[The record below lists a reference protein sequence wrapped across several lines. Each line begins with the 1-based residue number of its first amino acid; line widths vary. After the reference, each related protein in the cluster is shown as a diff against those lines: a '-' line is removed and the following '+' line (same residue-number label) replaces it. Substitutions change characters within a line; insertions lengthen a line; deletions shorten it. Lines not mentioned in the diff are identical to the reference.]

1 VLISLFAASSD
12 TSLRVPQ
19 TDQLA
24 MSVRREVWSPKNKF
38 SEANNRYCEEEG
50 ILLKSSITSLTV
62 GIVTTVFLYVWFCS
76 IAIAAQSP
84 DQLYAE
90 LMKLKPDQR
99 AKRLEEGAR
108 KEGKLT
114 FVHTWRGKIARDFGS
129 AFEKRYPYIKF
140 EMSDLGSQDA
150 AERFVA
156 EERTGRH
163 LTDILSL
170 AVPDLAVIL
179 KQNLVAR
186 YPTPAT
192 NKILKQ
198 YRGFVDPENRWTAWY
213 WSEHGISY
221 NTNLV
226 SAAQAPKD
234 WFDLC
239 KPTFKGQV
247 SFDPAETR
255 FLAGLYTMMGEEK
268 TKQWLKCIGE
278 NQPIVQTGHTQRM
291 ELMLTGDHAVQ
302 GDNYLYAGIEAMK
315 KNPKTPY
322 AIVYTAPIL
331 AFAGS
336 MVINKNTQNP
346 HAAALLADWAVS
358 DEAQKLTSDVLRGP
372 LTIKHPYLPDDIKL
386 VTYNIVSEEIT
397 NRLHEA
403 WNQYIG
409 RMK

>member
-1 VLISLFAASSD
+1 MKKIATTLIGIISAA
-12 TSLRVPQ
+12 LL
-19 TDQLA
+19 LA
-24 MSVRREVWSPKNKF
+24 SHAE
-38 SEANNRYCEEEG
+38 
-50 ILLKSSITSLTV
+50 T
-62 GIVTTVFLYVWFCS
+62 LY
-76 IAIAAQSP
+76 AAAAQTP
-84 DQLYAE
+84 AEQLYAE
-90 LMKLKPDQR
+90 LAKLKPDQR
-99 AKRLEEGAR
+99 TKRLEEGAR

-129 AFEKRYPYIKF
+129 AFEKRYSFIKF

-150 AERFVA
+150 AERFIA

-163 LTDILSL
+163 LTDIFSL
-170 AVPDLAVIL
+170 AVPDLAVVL

-192 NKILKQ
+192 GKILKQ
-198 YRGFVDPENRWTAWY
+198 YSGFIDKENRWTAWY

-226 SAAQAPKD
+226 SAAQAPKE

-239 KPTFKGQV
+239 KPAFKGQI

-278 NQPIVQTGHTQRM
+278 NQPIIQTGHTQRM

-315 KNPKTPY
+315 KNPKAPY

-336 MVINKNTQNP
+336 MVISRNTQNP
-346 HAAALLADWAVS
+346 HAAALMADWALS

-372 LTIKHPYLPDDIKL
+372 LAIKHPYLPDNIKL
-386 VTYNIVSEEIT
+386 VTYNIVSEDIT

-409 RMK
+409 RTK

>member
-1 VLISLFAASSD
+1 MRKLILRQTTVVLLLTAVFIGWEARLYAAERSAEQIYKDLTKLSD
-12 TSLRVPQ
+12 T
-19 TDQLA
+19 
-24 MSVRREVWSPKNKF
+24 E
-38 SEANNRYCEEEG
+38 
-50 ILLKSSITSLTV
+50 
-62 GIVTTVFLYVWFCS
+62 
-76 IAIAAQSP
+76 
-84 DQLYAE
+84 
-90 LMKLKPDQR
+90 R
-99 AKRLEEGAR
+99 AKRLEDGAR
-108 KEGKLT
+108 KEGKLI
-114 FVHTWRGKIARDFGS
+114 FVHTWRGQIARDFVK
-129 AFEKRYPYIKF
+129 AFEKRYPSIKV

-150 AERFVA
+150 AERFIA

-170 AVPDLAVIL
+170 AVPDLAVVL

-192 NKILKQ
+192 KKILKQ
-198 YRGFVDPENRWTAWY
+198 YRNFIDPENRWTPWY

-221 NTNLV
+221 NTDLV
-226 SAAQAPKD
+226 NATQAPKD

-255 FLAGLYTMMGEEK
+255 FLAGLYTMWGEEK
-268 TKQWLKCIGE
+268 TRQWLKCIGE
-278 NQPIVQTGHTQRM
+278 NQPIVQTGHTQRL

-302 GDNYLYAGIEAMK
+302 GDNYLYQGIEAQR
-315 KNPKTPY
+315 KNPKAPY
-322 AIVYTAPIL
+322 KIVYTAPIL

-336 MVINKNTQNP
+336 MVINKNAQDSY
-346 HAAALLADWAVS
+346 AAALLTDWSLS
-358 DEAQKLTSDVLRGP
+358 DEAQNLVAGVLRGP
-372 LTIKHPYLPDDIKL
+372 ITIKHPYLPDNIKL
-386 VTYNIVSEEIT
+386 VTYNIVSEDIT

>member
-1 VLISLFAASSD
+1 MKKIVTGLIAIISAALFAARD
-12 TSLRVPQ
+12 VET
-19 TDQLA
+19 
-24 MSVRREVWSPKNKF
+24 
-38 SEANNRYCEEEG
+38 
-50 ILLKSSITSLTV
+50 
-62 GIVTTVFLYVWFCS
+62 LY
-76 IAIAAQSP
+76 AAAAQTP
-84 DQLYAE
+84 AEQLYGE
-90 LMKLKPDQR
+90 LAKLKPDQR
-99 AKRLEEGAR
+99 TKRLEEGAR
-108 KEGKLT
+108 KEAKLT
-114 FVHTWRGKIARDFGS
+114 FVHTWRGKIAREFGG
-129 AFEKRYPYIKF
+129 AFEKRHPYIKF

-150 AERFVA
+150 AERFIA

-170 AVPDLAVIL
+170 AVPDLAVVL

-186 YPTPAT
+186 YPTLAT

-198 YRGFVDPENRWTAWY
+198 YAGFIDKENRWTAWY

-226 SAAQAPKD
+226 SAAQAPKE

-239 KPTFKGQV
+239 KPAFKGQV

-278 NQPIVQTGHTQRM
+278 NQPIIQTGHTQRM

-302 GDNYLYAGIEAMK
+302 GDNYLYAGIEAMR
-315 KNPKTPY
+315 KNPKAPY

-336 MVINKNTQNP
+336 MVISRNTQNP
-346 HAAALLADWAVS
+346 HAAALMADWALS

-372 LTIKHPYLPDDIKL
+372 LAIKHPYLPDNIKL
-386 VTYNIVSEEIT
+386 VTYNIVSEDIT

-409 RMK
+409 RQK

>member
-1 VLISLFAASSD
+1 MKKTVATLIGIISAA
-12 TSLRVPQ
+12 LL
-19 TDQLA
+19 LA
-24 MSVRREVWSPKNKF
+24 GHAE
-38 SEANNRYCEEEG
+38 
-50 ILLKSSITSLTV
+50 T
-62 GIVTTVFLYVWFCS
+62 LY
-76 IAIAAQSP
+76 AAAAQTP
-84 DQLYAE
+84 AEQLYAE
-90 LMKLKPDQR
+90 LAKLKPDQR

-114 FVHTWRGKIARDFGS
+114 FVHTWRGKIARDFGT
-129 AFEKRYPYIKF
+129 AFEKRYSYLKF

-150 AERFVA
+150 AERFIA

-170 AVPDLAVIL
+170 AVPDLAVVL

-192 NKILKQ
+192 DKILKQ
-198 YRGFVDPENRWTAWY
+198 YSGFIDKESRWTAWY

-226 SAAQAPKD
+226 SAAQAPKE

-239 KPTFKGQV
+239 KPAFKGQI

-278 NQPIVQTGHTQRM
+278 NQPIIQTGHTQRM

-302 GDNYLYAGIEAMK
+302 GDNYLYAGIEAMR
-315 KNPKTPY
+315 KNPKAPY

-346 HAAALLADWAVS
+346 HAAALMADWALS
-358 DEAQKLTSDVLRGP
+358 DEAQKLTSDFLRGP
-372 LTIKHPYLPDDIKL
+372 LTVKHPYLPDNIKL
-386 VTYNIVSEEIT
+386 VTYNIVSEDIT

-409 RMK
+409 RQK

>member
-1 VLISLFAASSD
+1 MKTVLSFTIRISALA
-12 TSLRVPQ
+12 TLLGCLLVPVNIVSAQ
-19 TDQLA
+19 GSAEKIYADLA
-24 MSVRREVWSPKNKF
+24 
-38 SEANNRYCEEEG
+38 
-50 ILLKSSITSLTV
+50 
-62 GIVTTVFLYVWFCS
+62 
-76 IAIAAQSP
+76 
-84 DQLYAE
+84 
-90 LMKLKPDQR
+90 KLKPDER

-114 FVHTWRGKIARDFGS
+114 FVHTWRGKIARDFGN
-129 AFEKRYPYIKF
+129 AFEKRYSYIKF

-150 AERFVA
+150 AERFIA

-198 YRGFVDPENRWTAWY
+198 YRGFIDPENRWTAWY

-239 KPTFKGQV
+239 KPAFKGQI

-278 NQPIVQTGHTQRM
+278 NQPIIQTGHTQRM

-346 HAAALLADWAVS
+346 HAAALLADWSLS

-372 LTIKHPYLPDDIKL
+372 ITIKHPYLPDNIK
-386 VTYNIVSEEIT
+386 VITYNIVSEDIT

-409 RMK
+409 RQK

>member
-1 VLISLFAASSD
+1 MELFQKLVSSPNKESAMRVRKTFLMQATIALFAVGLLVGWGAPLYTAERSAEQIYKD
-12 TSLRVPQ
+12 
-19 TDQLA
+19 LA
-24 MSVRREVWSPKNKF
+24 KL
-38 SEANNRYCEEEG
+38 SESE
-50 ILLKSSITSLTV
+50 
-62 GIVTTVFLYVWFCS
+62 
-76 IAIAAQSP
+76 
-84 DQLYAE
+84 
-90 LMKLKPDQR
+90 R

-108 KEGKLT
+108 KEGKLN
-114 FVHTWRGKIARDFGS
+114 FVHTWRGKIARDFVV
-129 AFEKRYPYIKF
+129 AFEKRYPSIKV

-150 AERFVA
+150 AERFIA

-163 LTDILSL
+163 LTDMLSL
-170 AVPDLAVIL
+170 AIPDLAVVL
-179 KQNLVAR
+179 RQNLVAR

-192 NKILKQ
+192 KKILKQ
-198 YRGFVDPENRWTAWY
+198 YRGFIDADNRWTPWY

-221 NTNLV
+221 NTDLV

-247 SFDPAETR
+247 SFDPSETR
-255 FLAGLYTMMGEEK
+255 FLAGLYVMMGEEK

-278 NQPIVQTGHTQRM
+278 NQPIVQTGHTQRL

-302 GDNYLYAGIEAMK
+302 GDNYLYQGIEAQR
-315 KNPKTPY
+315 KNPKVPY
-322 AIVYTAPIL
+322 KIVYTAPIL

-346 HAAALLADWAVS
+346 YAAALLTDWSLS
-358 DEAQKLTSDVLRGP
+358 DDGQKLVADVLRGP
-372 LTIKHPYLPDDIKL
+372 ITIKHPYLPDNIKL
-386 VTYNIVSEEIT
+386 VTYNIVSEDVT

-403 WNQYIG
+403 WSQYIG

>member
-1 VLISLFAASSD
+1 MDERHNNFWEQTHMKKIATTLIGIISAA
-12 TSLRVPQ
+12 LL
-19 TDQLA
+19 LA
-24 MSVRREVWSPKNKF
+24 SHAE
-38 SEANNRYCEEEG
+38 
-50 ILLKSSITSLTV
+50 T
-62 GIVTTVFLYVWFCS
+62 LY
-76 IAIAAQSP
+76 AAAAQTP
-84 DQLYAE
+84 AEQLYAE
-90 LMKLKPDQR
+90 LAKLKPDQR
-99 AKRLEEGAR
+99 TKRLEEGAR

-129 AFEKRYPYIKF
+129 AFEKRYSYIKF

-150 AERFVA
+150 AERFIA

-170 AVPDLAVIL
+170 AVPDLAVVL

-192 NKILKQ
+192 GKILKQ
-198 YRGFVDPENRWTAWY
+198 YSGFIDKENRWTAWY

-226 SAAQAPKD
+226 SAAQAPKE

-239 KPTFKGQV
+239 KPAFKGQI

-278 NQPIVQTGHTQRM
+278 NQPIIQTGHTQRM

-315 KNPKTPY
+315 KNPKAPY

-336 MVINKNTQNP
+336 MVISRNTQNP
-346 HAAALLADWAVS
+346 HAAALMADWALS

-372 LTIKHPYLPDDIKL
+372 LAIKHPYLPDNIKL
-386 VTYNIVSEEIT
+386 VTYNIVSEDIT

-409 RMK
+409 RTK

>member
-1 VLISLFAASSD
+1 VKYG
-12 TSLRVPQ
+12 TLR
-19 TDQLA
+19 TNFT
-24 MSVRREVWSPKNKF
+24 EVNKF
-38 SEANNRYCEEEG
+38 YCEEEG
-50 ILLKSSITSLTV
+50 ILLKNSITSLTV
-62 GIVTTVFLYVWFCS
+62 GIVTAVFLYVWFCS
-76 IAIAAQSP
+76 VAIAAQSP

-90 LMKLKPDQR
+90 LMKLKPEQR
-99 AKRLEEGAR
+99 AKKLEEGAR

-150 AERFVA
+150 AERFIA

-186 YPTPAT
+186 YPSAAT

-226 SAAQAPKD
+226 SAAQAPND

-302 GDNYLYAGIEAMK
+302 GDNYLYAGVEAMK

-346 HAAALLADWAVS
+346 HAAALLADWSLS

-372 LTIKHPYLPDDIKL
+372 ITIKHPYLPDNVKV
-386 VTYNIVSEEIT
+386 VTYNIVSEDIT

>member
-1 VLISLFAASSD
+1 MWFTKAFMVRTTVVLCAAILLTRSGAPIFAAERS
-12 TSLRVPQ
+12 T
-19 TDQLA
+19 
-24 MSVRREVWSPKNKF
+24 E
-38 SEANNRYCEEEG
+38 
-50 ILLKSSITSLTV
+50 
-62 GIVTTVFLYVWFCS
+62 
-76 IAIAAQSP
+76 
-84 DQLYAE
+84 QLYKDLA
-90 LMKLKPDQR
+90 KLSEVER
-99 AKRLEEGAR
+99 AKRLEDGAR
-108 KEGKLT
+108 KEGKLV
-114 FVHTWRGKIARDFGS
+114 FVHTWRGQIARDFGK
-129 AFEKRYPYIKF
+129 AFEKRYPWIKL

-150 AERFVA
+150 AERFIA

-179 KQNLVAR
+179 RQNLMAR

-192 NKILKQ
+192 KKILKQ
-198 YRGFVDPENRWTAWY
+198 YRGFIDPENRWTPWY

-221 NTNLV
+221 NTDLV

-239 KPTFKGQV
+239 KPNFKGQV
-247 SFDPAETR
+247 SFDPSETR
-255 FLAGLYTMMGEEK
+255 FLAGLYTMWGEEK

-278 NQPIVQTGHTQRM
+278 NQPIVQTGHTQRL

-302 GDNYLYAGIEAMK
+302 GDNYLYQGIEAQR

-322 AIVYTAPIL
+322 KIVYTAPIL

-336 MVINKNTQNP
+336 MVINKNAQNP
-346 HAAALLADWAVS
+346 YSAALLTDWSLS
-358 DEAQKLTSDVLRGP
+358 DEAQNLVSAVLRGP
-372 LTIKHPYLPDDIKL
+372 ITIKHPYLPDNVKVI
-386 VTYNIVSEEIT
+386 TYNIVSEDVT

>member
-1 VLISLFAASSD
+1 MRKLILRQTTVVLLLTAVFIGWEARLYAAERSPEQIYKDLTKLSD
-12 TSLRVPQ
+12 T
-19 TDQLA
+19 
-24 MSVRREVWSPKNKF
+24 E
-38 SEANNRYCEEEG
+38 
-50 ILLKSSITSLTV
+50 
-62 GIVTTVFLYVWFCS
+62 
-76 IAIAAQSP
+76 
-84 DQLYAE
+84 
-90 LMKLKPDQR
+90 R
-99 AKRLEEGAR
+99 AKRLEDGAR
-108 KEGKLT
+108 KEGKLI
-114 FVHTWRGKIARDFGS
+114 FVHTWRGQIARDFVK
-129 AFEKRYPYIKF
+129 AFEKRYPSIKV

-150 AERFVA
+150 AERFIA

-170 AVPDLAVIL
+170 AVPDLAVVL

-192 NKILKQ
+192 KKILKH
-198 YRGFVDPENRWTAWY
+198 YRNFIDPENRWTPWY

-221 NTNLV
+221 NTDLV
-226 SAAQAPKD
+226 SATQAPKD

-255 FLAGLYTMMGEEK
+255 FLAGLYTMWGEEK
-268 TKQWLKCIGE
+268 TRQWLKCIGE
-278 NQPIVQTGHTQRM
+278 NQPIVQTGHTQRL

-302 GDNYLYAGIEAMK
+302 GDNYLYQGIEAQR
-315 KNPKTPY
+315 KNPKAPY
-322 AIVYTAPIL
+322 KIVYTAPIL

-336 MVINKNTQNP
+336 MAINKNAQDSY
-346 HAAALLADWAVS
+346 AAALLTDWSLS
-358 DEAQKLTSDVLRGP
+358 DEAQNLVAGVLRGP
-372 LTIKHPYLPDDIKL
+372 ITIKHPYLPDNIKL
-386 VTYNIVSEEIT
+386 VTYNIVSEDIT

>member
-1 VLISLFAASSD
+1 MKKIIVVLI
-12 TSLRVPQ
+12 V
-19 TDQLA
+19 
-24 MSVRREVWSPKNKF
+24 
-38 SEANNRYCEEEG
+38 
-50 ILLKSSITSLTV
+50 I
-62 GIVTTVFLYVWFCS
+62 
-76 IAIAAQSP
+76 IAAALFSAGPVARLYAAAAQTP
-84 DQLYAE
+84 AEQLYAE
-90 LMKLKPDQR
+90 LAKLKPDER

-108 KEGKLT
+108 KEGKLN
-114 FVHTWRGKIARDFGS
+114 FVHTWRGKNAREFGS
-129 AFEKRYPYIKF
+129 TFEKRHPYIKF

-150 AERFVA
+150 AERFIA
-156 EERTGRH
+156 EERTRRH

-170 AVPDLAVIL
+170 AVPDLAVVL

-192 NKILKQ
+192 QKILKP
-198 YRGFVDPENRWTAWY
+198 YSGFIDKENRWTAWY

-226 SAAQAPKD
+226 SAAQAPKE

-239 KPTFKGQV
+239 KPAFKGQV

-255 FLAGLYTMMGEEK
+255 FLAGLYVMMGEEK

-278 NQPIVQTGHTQRM
+278 NQPIIQTGHTQRM

-302 GDNYLYAGIEAMK
+302 GDNYLYAGIEAMR

-336 MVINKNTQNP
+336 MVISKNTQNP
-346 HAAALLADWAVS
+346 HGAALMADWSLS
-358 DEAQKLTSDVLRGP
+358 DEAQKLTSDFLRGP
-372 LTIKHPYLPDDIKL
+372 LTIKHPYLPDNIKV
-386 VTYNIVSEEIT
+386 VTYNIVGEDIT

-403 WNQYIG
+403 WNQSIG
-409 RMK
+409 RTK

>member
-1 VLISLFAASSD
+1 MRIGRVHLIQATVALFAAGLITGWGISAHAAERSAEQIYKDVAKLSD
-12 TSLRVPQ
+12 
-19 TDQLA
+19 
-24 MSVRREVWSPKNKF
+24 
-38 SEANNRYCEEEG
+38 
-50 ILLKSSITSLTV
+50 
-62 GIVTTVFLYVWFCS
+62 
-76 IAIAAQSP
+76 
-84 DQLYAE
+84 AE
-90 LMKLKPDQR
+90 R

-108 KEGKLT
+108 KEGKLN
-114 FVHTWRGKIARDFGS
+114 FVHTWRGQIAKDFAK
-129 AFEKRYPYIKF
+129 AFEKHYPSIKV

-150 AERFVA
+150 AERFIA

-170 AVPDLAVIL
+170 AVPDLAVVL
-179 KQNLVAR
+179 RQNLVAR

-192 NKILKQ
+192 KKILKQ
-198 YRGFVDPENRWTAWY
+198 YRGFIDAENRWTPWY

-221 NTNLV
+221 NTDLV

-239 KPTFKGQV
+239 KPNFKGQV
-247 SFDPAETR
+247 SFDPSETR
-255 FLAGLYTMMGEEK
+255 FLAGLYVMMGEEK

-278 NQPIVQTGHTQRM
+278 NQPIVQTGHTQRL

-302 GDNYLYAGIEAMK
+302 GDNYLYQGIEAQR
-315 KNPKTPY
+315 KNPKAPY
-322 AIVYTAPIL
+322 KIVYTAPIL

-346 HAAALLADWAVS
+346 YAAALLVDWSLS
-358 DEAQKLTSDVLRGP
+358 DEGQKLVSDVLRGP
-372 LTIKHPYLPDDIKL
+372 IAIKHPYLPDDVKVI
-386 VTYNIVSEEIT
+386 TYNIVSEDVT

-403 WNQYIG
+403 WKQYIG